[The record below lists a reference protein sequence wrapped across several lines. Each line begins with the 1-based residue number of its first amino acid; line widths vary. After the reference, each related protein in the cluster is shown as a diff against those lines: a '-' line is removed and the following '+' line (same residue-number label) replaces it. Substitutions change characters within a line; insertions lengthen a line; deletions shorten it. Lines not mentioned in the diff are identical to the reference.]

1 MNMSTFQVN
10 KDTPI
15 LIIGAGSIGE
25 RHIRNLWQLGQR
37 NLIVLRQRKLPLRNI
52 GEAQIKVVTSW
63 EEVEQYTPKVAF
75 VCTIT
80 KLHLQE
86 VQNCVNHGMHTFVE
100 KPLSHTTEGLSE
112 LEQSLLEHPVYL
124 NVGYMMRFHP
134 YVKRIR
140 EYISDKTFGNVVSI
154 QSKWAEYLPD
164 WHPWEDYRTGY
175 AALKE
180 LGGGV
185 GLTLSHDIDQ
195 VLYLMNAVPKQY
207 LVMPNY
213 KSALEVNVEA
223 GMDILMKFANETTA
237 NVHLNYFERVKERFL
252 KVLFDEATVEFR
264 FFDSTLTIRK
274 PGSADVI
281 DQLEHFDRNDLFVD
295 EAKHFL
301 EHLSNYTMDE
311 VGYQIETSRKII
323 EICNNE

>member
-1 MNMSTFQVN
+1 MNMSTFRVN
-10 KDTPI
+10 KETPI

-52 GEAQIKVVTSW
+52 GDAQIKVVTTW
-63 EEVEQYTPKVAF
+63 EEVDKYSPKVAF

-80 KLHLQE
+80 KLHLKE
-86 VQNCVNHGMHTFVE
+86 VVNCVNRDIHTFVE
-100 KPLSHTTEGLSE
+100 KPLSHTTEGLSA
-112 LEQSLLEHPVYL
+112 LERSLSEHPVYL

-134 YVKRIR
+134 YIQRIR
-140 EYISDKTFGNVVSI
+140 EYISDKTFGNVITI

-195 VLYLMNAVPKQY
+195 IFYLMDSMPNQY
-207 LVMPNY
+207 FVMPNY
-213 KSALEVNVEA
+213 KSTLEVNVEA
-223 GMDILMKFANETTA
+223 GMDILMKFADGTTA
-237 NVHLNYFERVKERFL
+237 NLHLNYFERVKERFL
-252 KVLFDEATVEFR
+252 KVVFDEATVEFQ

-274 PGSADVI
+274 SGSEDVI
-281 DQLEHFDRNDLFVD
+281 EQLDHFDRNDLFID
-295 EAKHFL
+295 EARYFL
-301 EHLSNYTMDE
+301 EHLSNYKMEE
-311 VGYQIETSRKII
+311 VSNQIETSRKII